1 MKFVKLCNLSL
12 SIAMTVTAV
21 LGPALLVKN
30 ARDADIERAKNL
42 SYKARPKL
50 EVRVDTLNLSRE
62 NFAQKFPSA
71 VAGLFFP
78 TRNEVVVTYF
88 NPMDNAD
95 YVNRTCAH
103 MNGMLQLTMRHEMEH
118 ARKAHLTKILSPYY
132 SAQTRARIAAMN
144 ETMAPASE
152 TIEALD
158 YQYKTG
164 TPIPSSKIFVA
175 EACDSILKIIG
186 KQIQNTPINF
196 NDQKIADIVI
206 TNALNRFKS
215 EIKKGHYVTTL
226 QREYYNK
233 NPISYTPHQECDLFL
248 KLTFHPEYDM
258 WAPMWQFETA
268 GGQANLWLAA
278 SNKARAKT
286 LNTIDS
292 IINKHTG
299 KTPPLV
305 DYANLQL
312 ISTR

>member
-1 MKFVKLCNLSL
+1 
-12 SIAMTVTAV
+12 MTITAV
-21 LGPALLVKN
+21 LGPGLLVKH
-30 ARDADIERAKNL
+30 ARDTDIERAKIL
-42 SYKARPKL
+42 SYKSRPKL
-50 EVRVDTLNLSRE
+50 EVKIDTLNLSRE
-62 NFAQKFPSA
+62 NFAKKFPSA

-164 TPIPSSKIFVA
+164 TPIPSSKIFVV
-175 EACDSILKIIG
+175 EACDSILKITG

-206 TNALNRFKS
+206 INALNRFKS
-215 EIKKGHYVTTL
+215 EIKKGQYVTTL

-233 NPISYTPHQECDLFL
+233 APILYTPHQDCDPFL
-248 KLTFHPEYDM
+248 KLIFHPEFDM

-278 SNKARAKT
+278 SDKTRQKT

-292 IINKHTG
+292 IIQTNTDKL
-299 KTPPLV
+299 PPNNIAFNIKNYL
-305 DYANLQL
+305 
-312 ISTR
+312 TR

>member
-1 MKFVKLCNLSL
+1 
-12 SIAMTVTAV
+12 MTVTAV

-42 SYKARPKL
+42 SYKPRPKL

-164 TPIPSSKIFVA
+164 
-175 EACDSILKIIG
+175 E
-186 KQIQNTPINF
+186 QIQKSPINF

>member
-30 ARDADIERAKNL
+30 ARDADIERAKIL
-42 SYKARPKL
+42 SYKAPPKL
-50 EVRVDTLNLSRE
+50 EVKIDTLNLSRE
-62 NFAQKFPSA
+62 NFAEKFPSA
-71 VAGLFFP
+71 VAGLFLP
-78 TRNEVVVTYF
+78 IRNEVVVTYF

-118 ARKAHLTKILSPYY
+118 ARKAHLTKILPPHY

-164 TPIPSSKIFVA
+164 TPIPSSKIFVE
-175 EACDSILKIIG
+175 EACDSILKITG

-206 TNALNRFKS
+206 TNALNYFKS
-215 EIKKGHYVTTL
+215 EIKKGQYVTTL

-233 NPISYTPHQECDLFL
+233 APILYTPHQDCDPFL
-248 KLTFHPEYDM
+248 KLIFHPEFDM
-258 WAPMWQFETA
+258 WAPMWQYNTA
-268 GGQANLWLAA
+268 GGPANLWLAA

-299 KTPPLV
+299 KTPPFV